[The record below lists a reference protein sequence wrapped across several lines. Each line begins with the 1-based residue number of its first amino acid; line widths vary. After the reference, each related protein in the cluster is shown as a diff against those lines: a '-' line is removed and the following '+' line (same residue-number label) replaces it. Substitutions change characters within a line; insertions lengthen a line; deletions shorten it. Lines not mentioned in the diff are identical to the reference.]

1 MEKEAL
7 NALQRCQVTDPT
19 VLMHLSHLFFLL
31 KVVKHTATKQST

>member
-31 KVVKHTATKQST
+31 KVV